1 VVSRRGMLLVLAIA
15 LIALVLSVVSLVA
28 AFIRTPQNGASADKP
43 SPAMTQPPS
52 IDEPTSSGP
61 TASTVASN
69 PVPKDTGDVN
79 PQPDYTLSYEDKELH
94 IPQNVDVDLD
104 EPRVNVE
111 NGGDFRYDYTG
122 LSTNNAAAI
131 ARSDATPEDCA
142 NAIQTSPLT
151 KPIAPSESTVL
162 CIQTSAD
169 DASEQG
175 VSQKLARI
183 SIKSV
188 NKEDVVTALVSAWNV
203 PS

>member
-1 VVSRRGMLLVLAIA
+1 MTMAWRSAGPLLVTKDPP
-15 LIALVLSVVSLVA
+15 VTGGS
-28 AFIRTPQNGASADKP
+28 SA
-43 SPAMTQPPS
+43 T
-52 IDEPTSSGP
+52 T
-61 TASTVASN
+61 
-69 PVPKDTGDVN
+69 
-79 PQPDYTLSYEDKELH
+79 
-94 IPQNVDVDLD
+94 
-104 EPRVNVE
+104 
-111 NGGDFRYDYTG
+111 
-122 LSTNNAAAI
+122 NAAAI

-142 NAIQTSPLT
+142 DAIQTSPLT

-169 DASEQG
+169 DASKQG